1 MDELKSGV
9 ITRDEYFEWKSTGR
23 IPVMIVENGNPQNS
37 GGNQTNRI

>member
-1 MDELKSGV
+1 MNILNG
-9 ITRDEYFEWKSTGR
+9 KSTGR